1 MKGGRHGS
9 WQARELDRIMSKQ
22 AGKAWP
28 EHRCATLSN
37 PAAERGIDG
46 IILEELWPGVG
57 QALQG
62 SGFTAL
68 TGDDGATP
76 SQALEP
82 LRREFT
88 TRALTFVIEDPNRP
102 AVLRAWKPW
111 YCRFVIQASIE
122 HHFLDKT
129 TLLSFPEDFDLSR
142 LTRLLQ
148 EPLMQG
154 CPPELSW
161 YEGFDGS
168 GMYSIR
174 ISYRRGSE
182 LGRTEKGCGARV
194 HPQCGGRP
202 PAGHRGHGPSL
213 GGLERR
219 CGVQRG
225 PSAGHR
231 RERRLLKRGAACTLA
246 PGRRLSSAMSARRA
260 PGMGTP
266 AELAQCLYV
275 ASVGQRLKFAREAQ
289 G

>member
-9 WQARELDRIMSKQ
+9 WQARELDRIMSEQ

-82 LRREFT
+82 LQREFT
-88 TRALTFVIEDPNRP
+88 TRALTFVIEDPDRP
-102 AVLRAWKPW
+102 AALQAWKPW

-122 HHFLDKT
+122 HYFLDKT

-161 YEGFDGS
+161 YEGFDGP

-174 ISYRRGSE
+174 IHTGE
-182 LGRTEKGCGARV
+182 GA
-194 HPQCGGRP
+194 
-202 PAGHRGHGPSL
+202 SW
-213 GGLERR
+213 
-219 CGVQRG
+219 
-225 PSAGHR
+225 
-231 RERRLLKRGAACTLA
+231 
-246 PGRRLSSAMSARRA
+246 GRRRKA
-260 PGMGTP
+260 
-266 AELAQCLYV
+266 V
-275 ASVGQRLKFAREAQ
+275 AREFIRSAVEDHLQ
-289 G
+289 VIEAMDRLSEDWSDAAAFNEVHRLATAANLAY